1 MAKERF
7 DIRQHVTDQIIA
19 QIEAGTPPW
28 RKPWTG
34 GGTATGFPVRH
45 NGESYKGVNILILWA
60 AAHAKGYSSARWM
73 TFNQAKELGGMVRK
87 GERAAKSVF
96 YGSVEKEDE
105 SAEAGE
111 DGKRR
116 IHFAKTNNVFNADQ
130 IEGLPE
136 TYYIRPEPPRDLGT
150 EADPTLDAWFAGTGA
165 RIDTSDEAAAYFMP
179 SEDRIHMPPIGTF
192 HEAARYY
199 GVLAHELTHWTG
211 GTARLDRLK
220 RFADRKAYAFEELV
234 AEIGACFLG
243 MQLGIE
249 PQFDQSAAYI
259 EGWLEAMK
267 GDKDVIFR
275 AAAEAQKAVDFLN
288 ARASAD
294 TEDDEER
301 AVA

>member
-7 DIRQHVTDQIIA
+7 DIRQHVTDTIIA

-28 RKPWTG
+28 RQPWTG
-34 GGTATGFPVRH
+34 ARTLGGFPLRH
-45 NGESYKGVNILILWA
+45 NGEGYKGVNILILWA
-60 AAHAKGYSSARWM
+60 AAHAKGYASARWM
-73 TFNQAKELGGMVRK
+73 TFNQAKDLGGMVRK

-96 YGSVEKEDE
+96 YGSVEKEGDK
-105 SAEAGE
+105 AETGE

-136 TYYIRPEPPRDLGT
+136 TYYVRPDPPRDLGT
-150 EADPTLDAWFAGTGA
+150 KADPTLDAWFAATGA
-165 RIDTSDEAAAYFMP
+165 KVETSAEARAYYRP
-179 SEDRIHMPPIGTF
+179 STDHIHMPPVETF
-192 HEAARYY
+192 HDAAGYY
-199 GVLAHELTHWTG
+199 GTLAHEVCHWTG
-211 GTARLDRLK
+211 AEKRLDRIK

-234 AEIGACFLG
+234 AELGACFLG

-249 PQFDQSAAYI
+249 PQFEQSAAYI
-259 EGWLEAMK
+259 EGWLDAMK

-288 ARASAD
+288 VRHSA
-294 TEDDEER
+294 EANENVGR
-301 AVA
+301 VAA